1 MAAPEL
7 SSPLADW
14 LERALDEPVDWRYK
28 GMPPTSGA
36 LTLRSLGDQGWN
48 VLARDLMFPLMVLKE
63 RALAHNVGELARFA
77 SDHGAQ
83 LAPHGKTYMS
93 PQIFKRQLDAGAWG
107 ITAATISQMRAY
119 RAFGVERVLLANE
132 LVDPVGLRWVASEL
146 DADERFSFYCL
157 VDSERGVEL
166 MDEAL
171 AAVAPRRRLAVL
183 VELGWPGTRAGCR
196 TDDEALAVVAAVKR
210 SAHLELA
217 GVEGYEGVIGHS
229 RDDEVLAAV
238 DEFLGRIREFVTEL
252 DRRGAFEERDEI
264 LVTAG
269 GSAYFDQVVDQ
280 LALGSTLSRP
290 VRLVVRSGGY
300 ATHDAGLYERLSPL
314 RSGVADDPL
323 QQALELWGEV
333 LSRPEPDLA
342 IVGFGKRDAPHDVD
356 LPMPRRIVRA
366 SGEQVAVDGQLEVFE
381 LMDQHAF
388 ARVKGVH
395 IDVGDLVVCGISHP
409 CTAFDKWRLIPTV
422 DDDYGVTGAIRTYF

>member
-1 MAAPEL
+1 MSAAEL
-7 SSPLADW
+7 SPRLDAW

-28 GMPPTSGA
+28 GMPATD
-36 LTLRSLGDQGWN
+36 LEVTLRSLGDQGWN
-48 VLARDLMFPLMVLKE
+48 VLARDLMFPLMVLNE
-63 RALAHNVGELARFA
+63 RALEHNLDQLARFA
-77 SDHGAQ
+77 SEHGAQ

-107 ITAATISQMRAY
+107 ITAATISQVRAF

-132 LVDPVGLRWVASEL
+132 LIDPAGLRWVSSEL
-146 DADERFSFYCL
+146 DADGGFSFYCL
-157 VDSERGVEL
+157 ADSERGVAL

-171 AAVAPRRRLAVL
+171 AASSPRRRLAVL

-196 TDDEALAVVAAVKR
+196 TDEEALAVVAAVAR

-217 GVEGYEGVIGHS
+217 GVEGYEGVIGRS
-229 RDDEVLAAV
+229 RDEEVLAAV
-238 DEFLGRIREFVTEL
+238 DRFLERIRGFVTRL
-252 DRRGAFEERDEI
+252 DAGGVFAERDEI

-269 GSAYFDQVVDQ
+269 GSAYFDQVVSR

-356 LPMPRRIVRA
+356 LPLPHRLVRG
-366 SGEQVAVDGQLEVFE
+366 SGEDLKVDGQLEVFE

-388 ARVKGVH
+388 VRVGEVEVE
-395 IDVGDLVVCGISHP
+395 VGDLVACGISHP

-422 DDDYGVTGAIRTYF
+422 DEHHRVTGAIRTYF

>member
-1 MAAPEL
+1 M
-7 SSPLADW
+7 SSRLDAW

-28 GMPPTSGA
+28 GMPPTDA
-36 LTLRSLGDQGWN
+36 EVTLRSLGEQGWN
-48 VLARDLMFPLMVLKE
+48 VLARDLVFPLMLLKE
-63 RALAHNVGELARFA
+63 RALEHNVAQLARFA
-77 SDHGAQ
+77 SEHGAQ

-93 PQIFKRQLDAGAWG
+93 PQIFKRQLDAGAWA
-107 ITAATISQMRAY
+107 ITAATISQVRAF

-146 DADERFSFYCL
+146 DADEHFSFYCL
-157 VDSERGVEL
+157 VDSERGVAL

-171 AAVAPRRRLAVL
+171 AATAPHRRVAVL

-196 TDDEALAVVAAVKR
+196 TDEQALAVVAAVRR

-238 DEFLGRIREFVTEL
+238 DRFLERMRAFVADL
-252 DRRGAFEERDEI
+252 DAGGTFAARDEI

-269 GSAYFDQVVDQ
+269 GSAYFDQVVDR
-280 LALGSTLSRP
+280 LALGSSLSRP
-290 VRLVVRSGGY
+290 VRLVIRSGGY

-314 RSGVADDPL
+314 RSAVAEDPL

-333 LSRPEPDLA
+333 LSRPEPDLS

-356 LPMPRRIVRA
+356 LPMPHRLVRR
-366 SGEQVAVDGQLEVFE
+366 SGEHVALAGQLDVFE

-388 ARVKGVH
+388 VRVR
-395 IDVGDLVVCGISHP
+395 DVEVDIGDLVACGISHP

-422 DDDYGVTGAIRTYF
+422 DDDYHVTGAIRTYF

>member
-1 MAAPEL
+1 MSAAEL
-7 SSPLADW
+7 SSGLDVW

-28 GMPPTSGA
+28 GMPPTDA
-36 LTLRSLGDQGWN
+36 EVTLRSLADQGWN
-48 VLARDLMFPLMVLKE
+48 VLARDLVFPLMVLKE
-63 RALAHNVGELARFA
+63 RALSHNVAQLARFA
-77 SDHGAQ
+77 SEHGAQ

-93 PQIFKRQLDAGAWG
+93 PQIFKCQLDAGAWA
-107 ITAATISQMRAY
+107 ITAATISQVRAY

-157 VDSERGVEL
+157 VDSERGVAL
-166 MDEAL
+166 MDGAL
-171 AAVAPRRRLAVL
+171 AATAPRRRLAVL

-196 TDDEALAVVAAVKR
+196 TDEQALAVVAAVRR

-238 DEFLGRIREFVTEL
+238 DRFLERMRAFVTQL
-252 DRRGAFEERDEI
+252 DAGGAFAAREDI

-269 GSAYFDQVVDQ
+269 GSAYFDQVVDR

-314 RSGVADDPL
+314 RSAVAEDPL

-356 LPMPRRIVRA
+356 LPMPLRLVRG
-366 SGEQVAVDGQLEVFE
+366 SGEHVALEGQLEVFE

-388 ARVKGVH
+388 VRLRGAEV
-395 IDVGDLVVCGISHP
+395 DVGDLVACGISHP

-422 DDDYGVTGAIRTYF
+422 DDDYRVTGAIRTYF